1 MQVDRMSKKNN
12 QVYPNQPT
20 DGN

>member
-1 MQVDRMSKKNN
+1 MQVDRVSKKNN